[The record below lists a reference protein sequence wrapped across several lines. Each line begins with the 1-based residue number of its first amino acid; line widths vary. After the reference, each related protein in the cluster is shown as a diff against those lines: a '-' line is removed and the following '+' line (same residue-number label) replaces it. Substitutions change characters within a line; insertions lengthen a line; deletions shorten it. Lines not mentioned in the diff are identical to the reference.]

1 MEEMMEKLK
10 SYFSERDDILMAF
23 LFGSQAKG
31 LARSESDIDIAVY
44 FKTANN
50 QMDFESD
57 SHFENEDKI
66 WLDLEKLLGKKVDL
80 VVLNRAP
87 AGVAFAAMNSGKEIC
102 VKNPDLR
109 TKFILL
115 ASAVAEEMRDFAR
128 DFLAIKARSASLN
141 ETDQAR
147 LLRLV
152 DFLEGEIADYKK
164 FTKLDQLEYQNNR
177 SHKRELER
185 WAENIIN
192 SSIDIA
198 KIMVGSEKKDLPE
211 TYRLTLAG
219 LALLKGFEKEKAE
232 ALAGFAKIRNILA
245 HEYLDIRFSNLKRF
259 AENSEADYHY
269 LANFAKKFA
278 GRKEK

>member
-1 MEEMMEKLK
+1 MEEIWGRLEK
-10 SYFSERDDILMAF
+10 YFVERDDVLMAF

-44 FKTANN
+44 FKT
-50 QMDFESD
+50 QSGEMDFESD
-57 SHFENEDKI
+57 SRFESEDKI

-80 VVLNRAP
+80 VILNRA
-87 AGVAFAAMNSGKEIC
+87 AASVAFAAVNSGKEIC
-102 VKNPDLR
+102 VKDSNIR

-128 DFLAIKARSASLN
+128 DFLAIKARSASLS
-141 ETDQAR
+141 ETDRAR

-152 DFLEGEIADYKK
+152 DFLEGELTDYKK
-164 FTKLDQLEYQNNR
+164 FTVPDQLEYQNNR
-177 SHKRELER
+177 GYKRELER

-219 LALLKGFEKEKAE
+219 LASLEGFEKERAE
-232 ALAGFAKIRNILA
+232 SLAGFAKIRNILA

-259 AENSEADYHY
+259 AENSEADYRY
-269 LANFAKKFA
+269 LADFTKKFA
-278 GRKEK
+278 DGK

>member
-1 MEEMMEKLK
+1 MKEMLEKLK
-10 SYFSERDDILMAF
+10 RYFSERDDILMAF
-23 LFGSQAKG
+23 LFGSQVKG
-31 LARSESDIDIAVY
+31 LARSESDVDIAVY
-44 FKTANN
+44 FKAANSE
-50 QMDFESD
+50 MDFESN
-57 SHFENEDKI
+57 SYFENEDKI

-87 AGVAFAAMNSGKEIC
+87 AGVAFAAINSGKEIC

-115 ASAVAEEMRDFAR
+115 ASAVAEEMRDFTR

-141 ETDQAR
+141 ETDRVR

-152 DFLEGEIADYKK
+152 DFLEGELADYKK
-164 FTKLDQLEYQNNR
+164 FTELDQLKYQNDR
-177 SHKRELER
+177 GHKRELER

-219 LALLKGFEKEKAE
+219 LASLKGFEKEKAE

-259 AENSEADYHY
+259 AENSEEVYRY
-269 LANFAKKFA
+269 LADFAKKFA

>member
-1 MEEMMEKLK
+1 MEKLK
-10 SYFSERDDILMAF
+10 KYFAGRDDVPMAF
-23 LFGSQAKG
+23 LFGSQAKS
-31 LARSESDIDIAVY
+31 LARSESDIDIAIY
-44 FKTANN
+44 LKT
-50 QMDFESD
+50 QSDEMDFESD
-57 SHFENEDKI
+57 SRFENEDKI
-66 WLDLEKLLGKKVDL
+66 WLDLEKLLGNKVDL
-80 VVLNRAP
+80 VILNRAP

-102 VKNPDLR
+102 VKDPNIR

-115 ASAVAEEMRDFAR
+115 ASTVAEEMRDFAR

-141 ETDQAR
+141 ETDRAR

-152 DFLEGEIADYKK
+152 DFLEGELADYKK
-164 FTKLDQLEYQNNR
+164 FTELDQLEYQNNKG
-177 SHKRELER
+177 HKRELER

-211 TYRLTLAG
+211 TYRLTLAN

-232 ALAGFAKIRNILA
+232 TLAGFAKIRNILA

-259 AENSEADYHY
+259 AGSSEIDYRY
-269 LANFAKKFA
+269 LVTFAKKFA
-278 GRKEK
+278 VEK